1 MSSAL
6 FNPAITTVQSA
17 ALTTQP
23 YHTSETLQ
31 TLKVDHSVTNKW
43 LHYALLRYFFE
54 TKIAFDKS
62 V

>member
-6 FNPAITTVQSA
+6 FNPAMTTVQYA
-17 ALTTQP
+17 ALATQP
-23 YHTSETLQ
+23 YHTSETL
-31 TLKVDHSVTNKW
+31 LSLNADHSVTNKW

-54 TKIAFDKS
+54 TKIAFDLP